1 MIETKYY
8 AKPGPIAPLA
18 LVDEWIGIWLLTQ
31 WQCYKVA
38 HYEPIPVSRQF
49 QFDFGAVAAGAWSG
63 NTDTAAV
70 LQQRNMP
77 PEAFQL
83 RFYPMDDVEVLLQ
96 IGNADTRFMTARQTA
111 RANVFTRLMDPDCY
125 STEVVVLTN
134 SQPFV
139 NVFNNTG
146 AALVQTRVQFFGYR
160 YALDSDSHK
169 TFRTA
174 NEAVKAVGPITLA
187 SSGGF

>member
-31 WQCYKVA
+31 WQCYKVM

-63 NTDTAAV
+63 NTDTTAV
-70 LQQRNMP
+70 LQQRLNP

-83 RFYPMDDVEVLLQ
+83 RFYPIDDVEVLFY
-96 IGNADTRFMTARQTA
+96 IGNADTRFMTSRRTA

-125 STEVVVLTN
+125 STEVVVLTD
-134 SQPFV
+134 SPPFI
-139 NVFNNTG
+139 NVFNNSG
-146 AALVQTRVQFFGYR
+146 AALVRSVVQFFGIR
-160 YALDSDSHK
+160 YALDSASLK
-169 TFRTA
+169 TFRTGA
-174 NEAVKAVGPITLA
+174 EAIKAVGPITLA